1 MANGSTSKKT
11 DPKAWLQELKT
22 NRQTQ
27 GALLAFVAVLT
38 WLLWPA
44 TPKKSRSAA
53 SGSSP
58 KGAQV
63 LDALQRKGLEKL
75 PDLAQLDQ
83 ARQLPTED
91 KAQRDLFLFDGPPL
105 PPDPPKPIPK
115 PKPPTPEEIAAAERA
130 RLAAILQ
137 GEKDAEM
144 ARRPNSLRYLGFI
157 ESPSAGIIGGFLKG
171 EIPEQHKPGALVGKG
186 WKLVA
191 LTDRK
196 AEFQNLKFAELKFS
210 LEAKDSSGAPA
221 AAAVSNE
228 F

>member
-1 MANGSTSKKT
+1 M
-11 DPKAWLQELKT
+11 
-22 NRQTQ
+22 
-27 GALLAFVAVLT
+27 
-38 WLLWPA
+38 
-44 TPKKSRSAA
+44 
-53 SGSSP
+53 
-58 KGAQV
+58 KGTQV
-63 LDALQRKGLEKL
+63 LDALQIKGLEKL
-75 PDLAQLDQ
+75 PDLAKLDK

-105 PPDPPKPIPK
+105 PPDPIPIVI
-115 PKPPTPEEIAAAERA
+115 PPRLTPEQLEAKKRAEEAARA
-130 RLAAILQ
+130 AAILQ

-144 ARRPNSLRYLGFI
+144 ARRPNGLRYLGFI

-171 EIPEQHKPGALVGKG
+171 EIPEQHKPGAIVGKG
-186 WKLVA
+186 WKLVT

-210 LEAKDSSGAPA
+210 LEAKDGTGAPA